1 MKISTFRTIFFS
13 LFIALNCFILERTAL
28 SIGLSDASPP
38 SLSHGCSAQ
47 VFNTH
52 ISIII
57 ILFSEK
63 LLKFGINALL
73 GSLRRTWPEVSLFFG
88 SRANIFLTRSLALSE
103 IDGQG

>member
-38 SLSHGCSAQ
+38 SLSHGCSDQA
-47 VFNTH
+47 FNTH
-52 ISIII
+52 ITI
-57 ILFSEK
+57 ILFFEK
-63 LLKFGINALL
+63 LLKFGINVLL